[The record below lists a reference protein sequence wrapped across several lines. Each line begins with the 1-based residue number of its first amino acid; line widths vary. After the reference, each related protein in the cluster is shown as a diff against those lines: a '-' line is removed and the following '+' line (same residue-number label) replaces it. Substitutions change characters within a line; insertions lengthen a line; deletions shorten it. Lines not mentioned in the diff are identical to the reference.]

1 MSTVADQKARRRI
14 GTEFG
19 SSFIVEAAAGTG
31 KTSALIDRI
40 VGLVRSGSGTL
51 DRLVAVTFTEKAAGE
66 MKLRLRS
73 QIEKA
78 RATAKTEE
86 RHRFETALEQLEL
99 ARIATIHAFCGD
111 LLHERPV
118 EAAID
123 PLFEVASEAKPDN
136 LADEAFDTWFQQ
148 TLNDPPEGVRR
159 ILRRRSGGQT
169 PREQLWSAMQSLR
182 QHRDFPERWRRD
194 PFDRVG
200 AIDRLVE
207 EIGHLGTLAATSSW
221 ADDYLTRNLAEID
234 RFATGDQ
241 SNRGNPRPRL

>member
-40 VGLVRSGSGTL
+40 VGLVRSGSGAL
-51 DRLVAVTFTEKAAGE
+51 DGLEAATSTEKAAGE

-78 RATAKTEE
+78 RASAKNEE
-86 RHRFETALEQLEL
+86 RRRFETALEQLEL

-123 PLFEVASEAKPDN
+123 PLFEVAAEEEAQT
-136 LADEAFDTWFQQ
+136 LADEAFDEWFEGI
-148 TLNDPPEGVRR
+148 LADPPEGVRR
-159 ILRRRSGGQT
+159 LLRR
-169 PREQLWSAMQSLR
+169 
-182 QHRDFPERWRRD
+182 
-194 PFDRVG
+194 
-200 AIDRLVE
+200 
-207 EIGHLGTLAATSSW
+207 
-221 ADDYLTRNLAEID
+221 
-234 RFATGDQ
+234 
-241 SNRGNPRPRL
+241 